1 MTGVLYCESPK
12 QPPRV
17 PLWRLGWSNTCLGR
31 QVAITDHWIPDLIL
45 ILILISIPIL
55 ILILVLNPRRPH
67 SVRRFPGPFIA
78 GEGIDI
84 DRRDCY
90 FHDDNVLMWIM
101 IRMKMNLLSKERAR
115 GSGGVLEGREPVA
128 G

>member
-1 MTGVLYCESPK
+1 M
-12 QPPRV
+12 
-17 PLWRLGWSNTCLGR
+17 
-31 QVAITDHWIPDLIL
+31 IL

-90 FHDDNVLMWIM
+90 FHDDNPGLVDNDNAGLVDNDIAGLVDNEDENEFAV
-101 IRMKMNLLSKERAR
+101 KGKGAR
-115 GSGGVLEGREPVA
+115 
-128 G
+128 